1 MDELDRWRR
10 RHQKLTMLTDQLKN
24 KECKAVISALIM
36 SKSKLMK
43 RWKVIDIRCA
53 AHHFTS
59 QHISSRSF
67 QPVAVLLTRL
77 EYVRSI
83 TDAVNET
90 KDKRKFLESIARFL
104 EQLQPSPG
112 AAAVSPRTLID
123 NVIPQLMAAL
133 KQMDSVSRHFAR
145 SGFLGYLFTKVL
157 HCTALHFGARLVC
170 VRVYSVLIL
179 LCRSP
184 VSLCPSASNTCSKD
198 MPDSL
203 WSAQRK
209 RVIFGNPL

>member
-53 AHHFTS
+53 AHHIGAHRITRRSTRTS
-59 QHISSRSF
+59 AI
-67 QPVAVLLTRL
+67 LLNRL
-77 EYVRSI
+77 DYVRSI

-157 HCTALHFGARLVC
+157 HCTALHCTSLC